1 MGIKWI
7 FFVLSFFLAKQS
19 NFEIFLLSVIFIYC
33 VAFYFKIFD
42 SFKEMLKE
50 NLIYYNMNST
60 KIVKRIFLYTFYILS
75 LFLVISININF
86 KIMSSNNLEKVV
98 LFFLIFVPL
107 LILVKLSYKNTIYL
121 TLFFIFISA
130 LALSQKMIKTAEFT
144 SIEVFLLLTIS
155 YIQIIYQGQAKM
167 NDKL

>member
-1 MGIKWI
+1 
-7 FFVLSFFLAKQS
+7 
-19 NFEIFLLSVIFIYC
+19 
-33 VAFYFKIFD
+33 
-42 SFKEMLKE
+42 
-50 NLIYYNMNST
+50 
-60 KIVKRIFLYTFYILS
+60 
-75 LFLVISININF
+75 
-86 KIMSSNNLEKVV
+86 MSSNNLEKVV

-107 LILVKLSYKNTIYL
+107 LILVKLSYKNTIFL

-155 YIQIIYQGQAKM
+155 YIQIIYQGQSKM